1 VGVSRPLRVM
11 VAAFG
16 DAGHAF
22 PAIALGRALAGR
34 GHEVVVET
42 WEKWRQPIEELGL
55 GFAAAEGY
63 KVFPPP
69 PPDSPEG
76 ASAAEAAGALVPF
89 LEEWRPHVVVN
100 DILTV
105 APALAA
111 EVAGVR
117 RATLIPHLYPVHQP
131 GWPFFAFGLMP
142 ARTPMGRALWRAGL
156 PALEAGLRRGRR
168 ELNQQ
173 RRRLGLPPQARFHGG
188 ISEELALV
196 GTFPQLEYPRK
207 WPLGVEV
214 TGPMAFE
221 LPHPES
227 ELPPGEGPLVLVASS
242 TAQDPE
248 SRLVRWALEALA
260 DEPVRVLAATN
271 RSPSEGEFDAPANAV
286 VVDWVSYSQVMPQ
299 ASLVICHGGHGTV
312 ARALGAGAPLLVCP
326 PIGDMTENAIRVAWS
341 GTGLA
346 LPWRLCRPG
355 PLQWAARRVLGGGDF
370 SNRAA
375 DLAAWSRD
383 HNGAG
388 RGAERVERYARA

>member
-1 VGVSRPLRVM
+1 M
-11 VAAFG
+11 V
-16 DAGHAF
+16 
-22 PAIALGRALAGR
+22 
-34 GHEVVVET
+34 
-42 WEKWRQPIEELGL
+42 
-55 GFAAAEGY
+55 
-63 KVFPPP
+63 
-69 PPDSPEG
+69 
-76 ASAAEAAGALVPF
+76 
-89 LEEWRPHVVVN
+89 
-100 DILTV
+100 
-105 APALAA
+105 
-111 EVAGVR
+111 
-117 RATLIPHLYPVHQP
+117 
-131 GWPFFAFGLMP
+131 
-142 ARTPMGRALWRAGL
+142 
-156 PALEAGLRRGRR
+156 
-168 ELNQQ
+168 
-173 RRRLGLPPQARFHGG
+173 
-188 ISEELALV
+188 
-196 GTFPQLEYPRK
+196 
-207 WPLGVEV
+207 
-214 TGPMAFE
+214 FE

-260 DEPVRVLAATN
+260 DEPVRVLSATN

-286 VVDWVSYSQVMPQ
+286 VVDWVSYSQVMSQ